1 MTLYIYRV
9 GWICLAKNPFIRSR
23 SMKNTSCT
31 RILPRSVRLL
41 QPTSQTGLLNLLPIP
56 NSFCQH
62 REGAAAWRGAG
73 EQGAAGVGAHDIGGG
88 LRGAGGGKRGRLGFF
103 ASPEGV
109 NTEQDS

>member
-1 MTLYIYRV
+1 MPQSAMTLYIYRV
-9 GWICLAKNPFIRSR
+9 GWICLAKNLFIRSK

-62 REGAAAWRGAG
+62 RAVRQ
-73 EQGAAGVGAHDIGGG
+73 QGVE
-88 LRGAGGGKRGRLGFF
+88 
-103 ASPEGV
+103 PV
-109 NTEQDS
+109 NTELLGLEHTTLAADYEALEVASGAGSAFLPRQRE